1 MSRLLLA
8 GAVLFGVGTL
18 APRTAEAQGTRRISC
33 ESRDDR
39 FSYCK
44 ASTRGYARL
53 LRNVS
58 DTRCVLNR
66 TWGFDQDGVWVDRGC
81 RGEFEVGGGSGSWEQ
96 FENGRRVVCES
107 RDREYQL
114 CRVNT
119 RGDVRMVRQ
128 LSQRPCTARRT
139 WGFQR
144 DGIWVTEGC
153 RAEFEV
159 GYADVSWE
167 GDDRRL
173 TCESNDRKYTRCRVW
188 TYGTVRLVRQLS
200 DTRCQ
205 QGRTWGYD
213 RDGIWVDD
221 GCRALF
227 SVGVNQG
234 GGGWGEWGG
243 GGGTGG
249 GGSGSWQSNRA
260 RAERE
265 CESAARARGY
275 RNVRAT
281 GASGRPGG
289 DVWVDERAER
299 NSADYTLGCFYDVS
313 RGRAE
318 IQTEKQDGGFGGSG
332 GSGSLLGTAR
342 DECARVAR
350 TMGYTGLRV
359 TSTDQQRNDVW
370 VRGEARSNGR
380 DWRLACRYDTG
391 ARRATIT
398 EQSQV
403 GR

>member
-1 MSRLLLA
+1 MTRLLLA
-8 GAVLFGVGTL
+8 GAILFGVATV
-18 APRTAEAQGTRRISC
+18 APRPAEAQGTRRISC
-33 ESRDDR
+33 ESRDER

-44 ASTRGYARL
+44 ATTRGYARL

-81 RGEFEVGGGSGSWEQ
+81 RGEFEVGGGSGNWEQ

-128 LSQRPCTARRT
+128 ISQRPCTARRT

-167 GDDRRL
+167 GDDRRI

-188 TYGTVRLVRQLS
+188 TYGNVRLVRQLS

-221 GCRALF
+221 GCRGLF

-234 GGGWGEWGG
+234 GGGWGEWNGG
-243 GGGTGG
+243 GGSS
-249 GGSGSWQSNRA
+249 SGSWQSNRA

-265 CESAARARGY
+265 CESAARQRGY
-275 RNVRAT
+275 RNVRT
-281 GASGRPGG
+281 TNASGRPGG
-289 DVWVDERAER
+289 DVWVEERAER
-299 NSADYTLGCFYDVS
+299 SDRDYSLGCYYDVS

-318 IQTEKQDGGFGGSG
+318 IQTENQEGGFGGG
-332 GSGSLLGTAR
+332 GNSSVVSRGRDACTQEMRNRGFSSLRGVRA
-342 DECARVAR
+342 
-350 TMGYTGLRV
+350 
-359 TSTDQQRNDVW
+359 DQRGDDVW
-370 VRGEARSNGR
+370 VDAEGRSGNR
-380 DWRLACRYDTG
+380 DWRLRCRYSIPS
-391 ARRATIT
+391 RRSTIIDQT
-398 EQSQV
+398 AI
-403 GR
+403 GG